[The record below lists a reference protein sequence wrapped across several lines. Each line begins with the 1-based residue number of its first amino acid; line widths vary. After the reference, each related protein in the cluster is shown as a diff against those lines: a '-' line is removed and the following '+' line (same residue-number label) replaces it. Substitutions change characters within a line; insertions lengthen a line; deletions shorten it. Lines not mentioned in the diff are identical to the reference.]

1 MESILRNAHERNILT
16 MIKGLLLAEA
26 AFRDIYSLYK
36 EGRLQFSDI
45 GRWVDDKGQSLLYD
59 LKEKSRSIFRQT
71 NHRSFQRKEWVLDL
85 AVGSIFHEAMKLRE
99 NIYQLE
105 FYRPKYLQYR
115 REMGSSAYEKDY
127 LRQFERII
135 SKAELGTME
144 GMDETRSLFRDTKA
158 QLMDF
163 FKENKENPFLV
174 RFLLENQPLLRSV
187 YGSQGTRRIFELMF
201 PKGTLEAYQVA
212 ARSYLQSGHY
222 DLSAA
227 CFSKALRR
235 DPENPH
241 IRFFLHFSAGMEAYY
256 KSRYAKALS
265 HFSRL
270 ASCRREIRGRK
281 EALRKAEEAC
291 HKIVAELKEDK
302 KTSGMRRASLVADQ
316 LKKCYLQT

>member
-1 MESILRNAHERNILT
+1 MESILRNAHERNILA
-16 MIKGLLLAEA
+16 MVKGLLLAEA
-26 AFRDIYSLYK
+26 AFRDIYRLYK
-36 EGRLQFSDI
+36 EERLRFSDI

-59 LKEKSRSIFRQT
+59 LKEKSRRIFRQT
-71 NHRSFQRKEWVLDL
+71 NHQSFHRKEWVLDL
-85 AVGSIFHEAMKLRE
+85 AIGSIFHEAMKLRE

-115 REMGSSAYEKDY
+115 RGMGSSAYEKDY

-158 QLMDF
+158 QLLDF
-163 FKENKENPFLV
+163 FKENRENAFLV

-187 YGSQGTRRIFELMF
+187 YGPQGAKGLFGLMF

-212 ARSYLQSGHY
+212 GRSYLQSAHY

-227 CFSKALRR
+227 CFSKALKM
-235 DPENPH
+235 DPGSPV
-241 IRFFLHFSAGMEAYY
+241 IQFFLHFSGGMEAYY
-256 KSRYAKALS
+256 KNRYAKALS

-270 ASCRREIRGRK
+270 TSSPREIRGRK

-291 HKIVAELKEDK
+291 HKIVAELKEEK
-302 KTSGMRRASLVADQ
+302 KTGGMRRASVIADQ
-316 LKKCYLQT
+316 LKKCYSEA

>member
-1 MESILRNAHERNILT
+1 MESILRNAHERNILA

-26 AFRDIYSLYK
+26 AFRDIHRLYK
-36 EGRLQFSDI
+36 EGRLRFSDI

-71 NHRSFQRKEWVLDL
+71 NHQSFHRKEWVLDL

-105 FYRPKYLQYR
+105 FYRPKYLQYMR
-115 REMGSSAYEKDY
+115 GMGSSAYEKDY

-144 GMDETRSLFRDTKA
+144 GIDETRSLFRDAKA

-187 YGSQGTRRIFELMF
+187 YGSQGTKRIFELMF

-212 ARSYLQSGHY
+212 ARSYLQSGHF

-227 CFSKALRR
+227 CFSKALRM
-235 DPENPH
+235 DPENSH

-256 KSRYAKALS
+256 KSRYAKALF

-270 ASCRREIRGRK
+270 ASSPREIRRRK
-281 EALRKAEEAC
+281 EGLRKAEEAC
-291 HKIVAELKEDK
+291 HKIVAELKEEK
-302 KTSGMRRASLVADQ
+302 RTRGMRRASLVADQ
-316 LKKCYLQT
+316 LKKCYLET